1 MAPAPVSPVRDR
13 PVFMNFNPA
22 ELALW
27 IVPFLAAVVFHEWA
41 HGYVANRLG
50 DDTAKSEG
58 RLTLNP
64 LVHIDP
70 LGTILLPG
78 LLLLS
83 GSGFLFG
90 WAKPVPVAFH
100 RLNNPLR
107 DMIYVSAA
115 GPAMN
120 LALAFLSAG
129 ILAGIAIA
137 SPGAPAA
144 EGQFEVA
151 RPIMLMCQM
160 SLQLNVLLA
169 VFNMLP
175 IPPLDGGRVAVGLLP
190 RQLGE
195 PLSQIEPYGFLVIL
209 TLLLTNVLNVI
220 LRPVMGLVYG
230 AIDAVFGIL

>member
-1 MAPAPVSPVRDR
+1 
-13 PVFMNFNPA
+13 
-22 ELALW
+22 
-27 IVPFLAAVVFHEWA
+27 VVFHERA

-50 DDTAKSEG
+50 DDTAKEEG

-100 RLNNPLR
+100 RLNDPMR
-107 DMIYVSAA
+107 DMIIVSAA

-120 LALAFLSAG
+120 LTLAVISAAILTAVLAFG
-129 ILAGIAIA
+129 TG
-137 SPGAPAA
+137 PATA
-144 EGQFEVA
+144 EGGFEVA
-151 RPIMLMCQM
+151 RPIILMCQM
-160 SLQLNVLLA
+160 SLQLNVVLA

-190 RQLGE
+190 RQLAE
-195 PLSQIEPYGFLVIL
+195 PLANIEPYGFLIIMA
-209 TLLLTNVLNVI
+209 LLLTNVLHVI
-220 LRPVMGLVYG
+220 IGPVIRFLIEAIITIFGLR
-230 AIDAVFGIL
+230 

>member
-1 MAPAPVSPVRDR
+1 M
-13 PVFMNFNPA
+13 
-22 ELALW
+22 LALW
-27 IVPFLAAVVFHEWA
+27 VVPFLMAVVFHEWA
-41 HGYVANRLG
+41 HGFVANRLG
-50 DDTAKSEG
+50 DDTAAVEG

-83 GSGFLFG
+83 GAGFLFG

-107 DMIYVSAA
+107 DMIYVAAA
-115 GPAMN
+115 GPGMN

-129 ILAGIAIA
+129 LLTAVA
-137 SPGAPAA
+137 SLSTGGADGGEGSFQVA
-144 EGQFEVA
+144 EPVA
-151 RPIMLMCQM
+151 LMCKM
-160 SLQLNVLLA
+160 SVQLNVLLA

-195 PLSQIEPYGFLVIL
+195 SLAQVEPYGFLIVL
-209 TLLLTNVLNVI
+209 TLLLTNVLHRVI
-220 LRPVMGLVYG
+220 DPVMGLVFG
-230 AIDAVFGIL
+230 AIGLVFGTS